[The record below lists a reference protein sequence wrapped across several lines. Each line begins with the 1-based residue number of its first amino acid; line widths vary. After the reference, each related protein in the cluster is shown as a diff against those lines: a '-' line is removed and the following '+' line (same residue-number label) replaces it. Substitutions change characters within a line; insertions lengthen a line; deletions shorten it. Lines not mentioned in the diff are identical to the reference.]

1 MRFAFVTTMG
11 LYPWGGSEE
20 LWHRAAVR
28 LKQEGH
34 EVLASV
40 VFWPKLSEKVAGMKD
55 KGIELQARHDY
66 PRTMSRRI
74 WNKVSRHR
82 FRCYSEV
89 KRFKPDLVVISQ
101 GHNAGG
107 FDWAKMCQ
115 DAKIPY
121 VMIVQCNCDTWWFG
135 DHLLDSA
142 LASYTQAKRVF
153 CVSQGNLDLLRMQL
167 GGDSLLHAEVVWNPW
182 NVSCETPP
190 AWPDHANGWRLACV
204 ARIEPAAKGHDMLFR
219 TLALPEW
226 RARVVELNLYGAGRD
241 DLTVRRYAE
250 MLQLKNVSFRGHVKD
265 VRSIWEE
272 NHLLVMP
279 SRFEGLP
286 LALVEAM
293 WCARP
298 ALVTD
303 VGGNA
308 EVCVDGVTGF
318 VATAATLASVS
329 DTLERAWDRR
339 NDWESMGK
347 AARSRVEEL
356 VPNDPIGVFCERL
369 KTATNHLIAVN
380 EAIGNQEALSE
391 KRS

>member
-1 MRFAFVTTMG
+1 MRFAFVTTMDTG
-11 LYPWGGSEE
+11 PWGGSEE
-20 LWHRAAVR
+20 LWNQTAFR

-34 EVLASV
+34 EVMASAM
-40 VFWPKLSEKVAGMKD
+40 FWPKMSERITGLKD
-55 KGIELQARHDY
+55 KGIKLQVRY
-66 PRTMSRRI
+66 PPYPGSISRRI
-74 WNKVSRHR
+74 WNKISRHR
-82 FRCYSEV
+82 LRCQLEL

-107 FDWAKMCQ
+107 FDWATMCQ
-115 DAKIPY
+115 EAKIPY
-121 VMIVQCNCDTWWFG
+121 VMIVHCNSELWWFERR
-135 DHLLDSA
+135 LDSA
-142 LASYTQAKRVF
+142 LASYRQAKRVF
-153 CVSQGNLDLLRMQL
+153 CVAQGNLDLLRMQL
-167 GGDSLLHAEVVWNPW
+167 GDLLPHAEVVWNPC
-182 NVSCETPP
+182 NVSRATPP
-190 AWPDHANGWRLACV
+190 AWPDHRSGWRFACV
-204 ARIEPAAKGHDMLFR
+204 ARMEAAHKGHDMLLKLM
-219 TLALPEW
+219 TMPEW
-226 RARVVELNLYGAGRD
+226 RARAVEVNLYGAGPD
-241 DLTVRRYAE
+241 ELAVRRYAE
-250 MLQLKNVSFRGHVKD
+250 MLQVKNVNFRGHVSD
-265 VRSIWEE
+265 VRSIWEQ

-279 SRFEGLP
+279 SRIEGLP

-318 VATAATLASVS
+318 VATAATVASVS

-369 KTATNHLIAVN
+369 KTVTGHSAALN
-380 EAIGNQEALSE
+380 EAIRDHETLSE
-391 KRS
+391 ERL